1 MKFKLPFLS
10 AAALCSVIL
19 LTANNVAR
27 AEPLEITVDECIE
40 KPGFFF
46 CTPKLDLGQAV
57 QAMQ

>member
-1 MKFKLPFLS
+1 MKFKLFNLL
-10 AAALCSVIL
+10 AATVIL
-19 LTANNVAR
+19 LTANKVVVR
-27 AEPLEITVDECIE
+27 GAEPLEITVNECSE